1 MKTTGDLPASE
12 PEEGAKTK
20 REAIVIAL
28 AEFNRRRR
36 LQSLA
41 EKFGTLEGF
50 MTQEELRQGRED
62 A

>member
-1 MKTTGDLPASE
+1 MDIPESE
-12 PEEGAKTK
+12 LEEAIRHTGAKT
-20 REAIVIAL
+20 
-28 AEFNRRRR
+28 NRQRR